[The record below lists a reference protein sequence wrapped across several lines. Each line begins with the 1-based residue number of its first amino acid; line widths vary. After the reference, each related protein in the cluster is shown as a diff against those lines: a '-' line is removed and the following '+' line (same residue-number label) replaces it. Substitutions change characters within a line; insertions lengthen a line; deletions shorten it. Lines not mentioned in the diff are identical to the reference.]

1 LKNYMGETES
11 QSQEVEYKKPAE
23 APKQSVTKTEV
34 EDAFDD
40 LFN

>member
-1 LKNYMGETES
+1 LGESET
-11 QSQEVEYKKPAE
+11 QSEEVEYKKPAE
-23 APKQSVTKTEV
+23 APKQTVTKSEV

>member
-1 LKNYMGETES
+1 MGNAEE
-11 QSQEVEYKKPAE
+11 QSQEVEYKKPSE
-23 APKQSVTKTEV
+23 APTQSVTKAEV